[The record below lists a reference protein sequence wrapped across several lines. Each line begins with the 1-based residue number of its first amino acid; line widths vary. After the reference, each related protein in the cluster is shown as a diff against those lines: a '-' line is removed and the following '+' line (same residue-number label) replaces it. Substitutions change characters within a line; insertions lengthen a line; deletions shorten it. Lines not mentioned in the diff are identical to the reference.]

1 MSRTG
6 KIASAVT
13 VVLVAGLAFG
23 FVRWYLPTRN
33 AVDIGAGML
42 AKQVCSCVYVAKREV
57 ADCRA
62 DQFSSMDPIRVE
74 VLRDE
79 NRVRAWIPALG
90 ERTAIYREGF
100 GCTLDALDDRVS
112 RS

>member
-6 KIASAVT
+6 KIASGVA

-23 FVRWYLPTRN
+23 FV
-33 AVDIGAGML
+33 
-42 AKQVCSCVYVAKREV
+42 
-57 ADCRA
+57 
-62 DQFSSMDPIRVE
+62 DPIRVE

-90 ERTAIYREGF
+90 GRTAIYREGF
-100 GCTLDALDDRVS
+100 GCTLDAVDDIVS

>member
-1 MSRTG
+1 VSRTG
-6 KIASAVT
+6 KVASGVA
-13 VVLVAGLAFG
+13 VVLLAGLVFG

-33 AVDIGAGML
+33 AVAIGAGML
-42 AKQVCSCVYVAKREV
+42 AKQVCSCVYIAERDV

-62 DQFSSMDPIRVE
+62 DQFSSMDPIRLE

-90 ERTAIYREGF
+90 ERTAIHTEGL
-100 GCTLDALDDRVS
+100 GCTLE
-112 RS
+112 